1 MTRALPVPSID
12 SALTSLETAAGRV
25 TQLAR
30 AEQTAHADALP
41 ALISDKL
48 AALETVNGAY
58 AQLRDALVGT
68 AFAEAP
74 LRLADAADDRALRA
88 HASAAFAAL
97 KNARAENELS
107 RRVMQHKLNFTRTM
121 IEAIRTLHDESG
133 VAGLPG
139 ASPFQPSSSLRAGR
153 TLGSA

>member
-1 MTRALPVPSID
+1 M
-12 SALTSLETAAGRV
+12 
-25 TQLAR
+25 
-30 AEQTAHADALP
+30 
-41 ALISDKL
+41 
-48 AALETVNGAY
+48 
-58 AQLRDALVGT
+58 RDALVGT

-139 ASPFQPSSSLRAGR
+139 ASPFQPSSSLRAGPHPRLGLTPIPEHQPRCTALRDRSFGARAIAANANTALIRAEVQAWR
-153 TLGSA
+153 TAPASRDVARYTQT